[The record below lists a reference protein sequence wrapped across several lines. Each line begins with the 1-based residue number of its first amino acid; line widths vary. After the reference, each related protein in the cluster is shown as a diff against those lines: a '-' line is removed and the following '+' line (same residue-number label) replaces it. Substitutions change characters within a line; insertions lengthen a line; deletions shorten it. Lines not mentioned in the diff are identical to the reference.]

1 MQGKNCIIIS
11 ALFILMIAPGC
22 AKQQEATINYVGK
35 RPTTGDFFNVD
46 ETPLIEINYKAADK
60 ISGQLEEILPAG
72 SPITVNVFRI
82 RGSALQTDFAQITT
96 EQVASRIAQKGFAV
110 VADNSKFSTQ
120 SADKDGPAP
129 IRCTLAGAYTVGPE
143 LIYMTA
149 AITTLDDGEI
159 LGSWDWT
166 VPLNGQTR
174 SLLPFNDGGSIL
186 PLVNTSG
193 PLPESSNARTS
204 IQPSYAPQQGGIH
217 PGFEQ
222 NILE

>member
-11 ALFILMIAPGC
+11 ALFILMLASGC
-22 AKQQEATINYVGK
+22 AKQQEATINYLGK

-60 ISGQLEEILPAG
+60 IAGQLEEIIPAG
-72 SPITVNVFRI
+72 SPITVNVFRL
-82 RGSALQTDFAQITT
+82 RGSSLQTNFAQIST
-96 EQVASRIAQKGFAV
+96 EQVASRIAQRGFAV

-120 SADKDGPAP
+120 SAHEDEPAP
-129 IRCTLAGAYTVGPE
+129 VKCTLAGAYTVGPE

-149 AITTLDDGEI
+149 AITTLNDGEI

-166 VPLNGQTR
+166 IPLNGQTR
-174 SLLPFNDGGSIL
+174 SLLPLKNDGSII

-193 PLPESSNARTS
+193 PLSDSTNERTT
-204 IQPSYAPQQGGIH
+204 IQPSYSQQQGDIH

>member
-1 MQGKNCIIIS
+1 MQGKNYIIIS
-11 ALFILMIAPGC
+11 TLFILMITSGC
-22 AKQQEATINYVGK
+22 AKQQEATMNYVGK

-60 ISGQLEEILPAG
+60 ISAQLEEILPAG
-72 SPITVNVFRI
+72 SPITVNVFRL
-82 RGSALQTDFAQITT
+82 RGSSLQTDFAQITT
-96 EQVASRIAQKGFAV
+96 EQVASRIAQKGYAV

-120 SADKDGPAP
+120 SADKDEPAP
-129 IRCTLAGAYTVGPE
+129 VKCTLAGAYTVGPE

-166 VPLNGQTR
+166 IPLNGQTR
-174 SLLPFNDGGSIL
+174 SLLPVNDGGSII

-193 PLPESSNARTS
+193 PISDSSNARIT